1 MIYRHF
7 KKPLDGELKKD
18 KCSESGIGLPS
29 KLSCLDHQ
37 NIKKALTMLQETEGS
52 FTSKLAQVVI

>member
-18 KCSESGIGLPS
+18 KWKSR
-29 KLSCLDHQ
+29 LSCLDHQ
-37 NIKKALTMLQETEGS
+37 NIKKALTMLQETKGS